1 MSNQE
6 TRIVKCKEKQESSK
20 PKKGVTNMRG
30 KKIGRMRRPWRKW
43 LKREDVEGIRKI
55 ESKSDKKERNRKN
68 GTTGEMRMAE
78 NWKTLKEFRRKW

>member
-30 KKIGRMRRPWRKW
+30 KKIGRMRRP
-43 LKREDVEGIRKI
+43 
-55 ESKSDKKERNRKN
+55 
-68 GTTGEMRMAE
+68 
-78 NWKTLKEFRRKW
+78 